1 LNNNEDKKMSLLW
14 GGRERESG
22 TSTSLSFLV
31 ELLTQQ
37 SSGHVQERFLM
48 IETVGNAFTLSFHLR
63 FSIPFSDFLLWCESK
78 VALL

>member
-22 TSTSLSFLV
+22 TSIPLSFWV

-37 SSGHVQERFLM
+37 SSGYVQEHCLM
-48 IETVGNAFTLSFHLR
+48 IETVGNAFALSFHLSVFQFR
-63 FSIPFSDFLLWCESK
+63 FPTSVLVWI
-78 VALL
+78 